1 MEKTSQALTYGSA
14 GATVFAGLTLND
26 WAIIVGIAVTVISL
40 FANVAINIYFK
51 RAHLKLAEEQF
62 AERMPVSEGGDE

>member
-1 MEKTSQALTYGSA
+1 MEKTSQAITYGSA
-14 GATVFAGLTLND
+14 GATVFAGLNLND

-40 FANVAINIYFK
+40 VANIAISIYFK

-62 AERMPVSEGGDE
+62 AEHVPGSGGDE